1 MNRVVFLDRDGT
13 INVDKNYVHSVEQF
27 EYEKGAVEGMRLLND
42 AGLKIIIVTNQSG
55 IARGYFTEEE
65 YVDFNN
71 WIVDDLRNRNVEILD
86 SYYCPHLPDAD
97 IVKYRVLCNCRKP
110 ATGLYWRAQKEHDI
124 DMDNSFAVGDNLRDL
139 YICNESNVKGYWI
152 TGDSQSEVSCGKGVH
167 KCTSLYDAAL
177 QIRYMLEVHY

>member
-71 WIVDDLRNRNVEILD
+71 WIVDDLRSRNVEILD

-97 IVKYRVLCNCRKP
+97 IIKYRVLCNCRKI
-110 ATGLYWRAQKEHDI
+110 GRA
-124 DMDNSFAVGDNLRDL
+124 
-139 YICNESNVKGYWI
+139 
-152 TGDSQSEVSCGKGVH
+152 SCRERV
-167 KCTSLYDAAL
+167 
-177 QIRYMLEVHY
+177 